1 MSRLQA
7 LPLATHARTHSPILD
22 RQPFCGSPPVV
33 PPTGGDNGAV
43 MERGRTRAG
52 SVRRTHDDAGFQALA
67 NSPTTLR
74 RSGRAI
80 RLLRKHIWQRAR
92 FNYRFKVTRLCCSFF
107 CPLAWAL
114 SYDIES
120 DIFFRFPKCYFRGSI
135 LHLSRLREIQRL
147 EYRTRT
153 LLHFRSRTRVH
164 QSLRDEWAKKLIL
177 RSNTGSTRL
186 GCIKILWRYYY
197 FQFG

>member
-7 LPLATHARTHSPILD
+7 LPLATHARTHRPILD

-114 SYDIES
+114 SYDIGS

-135 LHLSRLREIQRL
+135 LHPGYEK
-147 EYRTRT
+147 YN
-153 LLHFRSRTRVH
+153 
-164 QSLRDEWAKKLIL
+164 D
-177 RSNTGSTRL
+177 SNTERELCSTFVREPV
-186 GCIKILWRYYY
+186 CIKACAMNGRRSLFFVPI
-197 FQFG
+197 QVQHASVA